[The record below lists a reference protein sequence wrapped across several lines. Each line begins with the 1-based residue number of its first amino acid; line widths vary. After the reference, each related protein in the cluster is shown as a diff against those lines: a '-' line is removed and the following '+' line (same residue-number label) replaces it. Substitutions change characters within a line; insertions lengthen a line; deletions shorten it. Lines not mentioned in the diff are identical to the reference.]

1 MHVGGGR
8 SEKGGEGIWPEL
20 STTAM
25 NVRIETNNF
34 HGTTLSSTD
43 DVYNSRRF
51 LNVAHFSHAF
61 MRQNE
66 RNSTPSLL
74 FPRLSSR
81 GPRIYSILF
90 HHFAD
95 DFHESPRSNLNLTCN
110 MLFCPAILFDSWFKQ
125 IAKIFFFTLFQYDN
139 NFS

>member
-1 MHVGGGR
+1 
-8 SEKGGEGIWPEL
+8 
-20 STTAM
+20 M

-66 RNSTPSLL
+66 RNSTPSSL
-74 FPRLSSR
+74 RLSSR
-81 GPRIYSILF
+81 GLEYSIFF
-90 HHFAD
+90 HHFAH
-95 DFHESPRSNLNLTCN
+95 DFHESSIESRLDACRNAL
-110 MLFCPAILFDSWFKQ
+110 LFRDNESRFFSSPSWFKE
-125 IAKIFFFTLFQYDN
+125 IAKVYAFVALLSCGTN

>member
-1 MHVGGGR
+1 
-8 SEKGGEGIWPEL
+8 
-20 STTAM
+20 M

-66 RNSTPSLL
+66 RNSTPSSL
-74 FPRLSSR
+74 RLSSR
-81 GPRIYSILF
+81 GLEYSIFF
-90 HHFAD
+90 HHFAH
-95 DFHESPRSNLNLTCN
+95 DFHESSIESRLDACRNALLFRDNDSFHPPRGLKRSQKFMRLLRYFHVARIIFHS
-110 MLFCPAILFDSWFKQ
+110 LVS
-125 IAKIFFFTLFQYDN
+125 FFFWMYKLTKLKNY
-139 NFS
+139 

>member
-1 MHVGGGR
+1 
-8 SEKGGEGIWPEL
+8 
-20 STTAM
+20 M

-66 RNSTPSLL
+66 RNSTPSSL
-74 FPRLSSR
+74 RLSSR
-81 GPRIYSILF
+81 GLEYSIFF
-90 HHFAD
+90 HHFAH
-95 DFHESPRSNLNLTCN
+95 DFHESRSNLDLTRAAT
-110 MLFCPAILFDSWFKQ
+110 LFCSATTSRDSFHPPRGLKRSRKFMRLLRYFHVAR
-125 IAKIFFFTLFQYDN
+125 IIFHSLVFFFFFGCIN
-139 NFS
+139 